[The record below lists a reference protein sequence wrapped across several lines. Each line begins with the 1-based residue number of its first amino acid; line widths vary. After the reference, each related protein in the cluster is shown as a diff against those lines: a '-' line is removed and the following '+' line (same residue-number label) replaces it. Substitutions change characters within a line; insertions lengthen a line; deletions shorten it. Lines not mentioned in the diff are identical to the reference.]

1 MQLFATWR
9 ALDTG
14 AIMTTKRT
22 KTERA
27 MGGGEAPNRR
37 ELTRVLDLLAERAVT
52 VRARKRQ
59 RIAIGIDST
68 ETLYLVKSGALILN
82 SDCDQERRSILTI
95 LYNGDAFKTSSVP
108 PNTKLV
114 LTALVPSVLVRCP
127 WSVFEEMAA
136 KDFSLAQFY
145 MRQSSEQQ
153 ARQALH
159 VVSLSQLSS
168 EERVAAFL
176 LDIGLR
182 IGTVRPGSLV
192 CDLPLTRK
200 DMADF
205 LALNADT
212 LSRIMSRLK
221 SKGLI
226 TAIGRGRLVIREPRE
241 LCGEGPVGAALLE
254 MYGRRAEED
263 QSLAV

>member
-1 MQLFATWR
+1 
-9 ALDTG
+9 
-14 AIMTTKRT
+14 
-22 KTERA
+22 
-27 MGGGEAPNRR
+27 
-37 ELTRVLDLLAERAVT
+37 
-52 VRARKRQ
+52 
-59 RIAIGIDST
+59 
-68 ETLYLVKSGALILN
+68 LILN
-82 SDCDQERRSILTI
+82 SDCEKDRRSTLTI
-95 LYNGDAFKTSSVP
+95 LYNGDVFKTSSAP
-108 PNTKLV
+108 PTTMLV

-127 WSVFEEMAA
+127 WSVFEEVAA

-145 MRQSSEQQ
+145 MRQSSEQH

-159 VVSLSQLSS
+159 VASLSQLSS

-176 LDIGLR
+176 LEIGLR
-182 IGTVRPGSLV
+182 TGKVRPGSLV

-226 TAIGRGRLVIREPRE
+226 TAIGRGRLIIRKPRE

-254 MYGRRAEED
+254 MYGRRED
-263 QSLAV
+263 EDLSHAV